1 MVSAFVSVN
10 QFEVT
15 RSGSLDP
22 RRTGR
27 SGKQHAKGS
36 SGTGKARHKREK
48 RQPMQSVVPDDP
60 GQQGYTRQ
68 GPPQQHPL

>member
-1 MVSAFVSVN
+1 MVSALVSVT

-22 RRTGR
+22 ARTGR
-27 SGKQHAKGS
+27 SGKQHAKDS

-48 RQPMQSVVPDDP
+48 RQPMQSVVADYP
-60 GQQGYTRQ
+60 GQQGHTRQ
-68 GPPQQHPL
+68 GPPQ